1 MWRRCL
7 SVCGWGKEHH
17 HWAAG
22 LTERVALWGVIGPP
36 AYSLQP
42 IHRKNGCLGGSGGFF
57 PRVVPK
63 LRRDLL
69 FFRALWSPF
78 GSAWAFIPAA
88 GAMSAGNVHRLAG
101 LFCVVGCDVGG
112 KAFTPP
118 LRECKIV
125 RALLLVLLCA
135 FGRFNSIKCSLVVFA
150 TVP

>member
-1 MWRRCL
+1 MEKAGFVGMR
-7 SVCGWGKEHH
+7 VGKKHH
-17 HWAAG
+17 CAAG
-22 LTERVALWGVIGPP
+22 LAERVALWGVIGPP

-69 FFRALWSPF
+69 LFRALWSSF
-78 GSAWAFIPAA
+78 GSARAYISAA
-88 GAMSAGNVHRLAG
+88 GAVSAGNVHRLAG
-101 LFCVVGCDVGG
+101 LLCVVACDVGG

-118 LRECKIV
+118 LLECKFV

-135 FGRFNSIKCSLVVFA
+135 FGCLNSTERSLVVLP
-150 TVP
+150 TVR